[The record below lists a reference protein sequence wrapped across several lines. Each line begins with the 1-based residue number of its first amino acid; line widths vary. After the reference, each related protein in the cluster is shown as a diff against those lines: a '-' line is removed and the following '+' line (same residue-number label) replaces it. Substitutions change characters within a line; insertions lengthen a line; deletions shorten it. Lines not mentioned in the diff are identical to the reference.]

1 MSVQDHTQRGGDDGG
16 SDLAAIQFRAF
27 AAALIR
33 ARARVVQ
40 VPEAEGRAAAVALSA
55 ELCQLIA
62 LQNMEAVRRAGHLGS
77 DVETQAR
84 LIKAALADEV
94 LLNIDWAGRS
104 YWRHV
109 LVEAT
114 LLGSAQAGEQM
125 FNNIDQ
131 LLNDNDPARRPVAR
145 LYLNLL
151 ALGFQ
156 GRYRGADLAPLADYR
171 RRLFQF
177 AYQRAP
183 DLAARDAVLTAQ
195 PYGSTLSYS
204 HQRLPRLSR
213 RGTLLA
219 LSLVLLLALSQ
230 GLWLTLSAP
239 VRTALAD
246 REPVAGMP
254 KAAP

>member
-1 MSVQDHTQRGGDDGG
+1 MSVQDHTQRAGDDDG
-16 SDLAAIQFRAF
+16 SDPAAIQFRAF

-40 VPEAEGRAAAVALSA
+40 VPEAEGRTAAAALSA
-55 ELCQLIA
+55 ELCQLIN
-62 LQNMEAVRRAGHLGS
+62 LQNMEAARRAGHLGS

-125 FNNIDQ
+125 FNHIDQ
-131 LLNDNDPARRPVAR
+131 LLGDNDPARRPVAR

-151 ALGFQ
+151 AFGFQ
-156 GRYRGADLAPLADYR
+156 GRYRGADLTPLADYR

-177 AYQRAP
+177 VYQRAP
-183 DLAARDAVLTAQ
+183 DLAARDAVLTGQ
-195 PYGSTLSYS
+195 PYASTLSYS

-230 GLWLTLSAP
+230 GLWWTLSAP
-239 VRTALAD
+239 VRAALSD
-246 REPVAGMP
+246 TEQVGML